1 MDALPSEPPALVAAE
16 HQASLDAVGRLAA
29 TDAWLDE
36 QEAALHE
43 ALWPAPVGDGGW
55 AERLDAYWQTIV
67 PTSSGGVPRREA
79 FEARLAQAMRDDA
92 AIRAAD
98 GTVVAT
104 APALVRLLTAGE
116 TTATSPRVH
125 DLLIDNVHV
134 PGAIAVTDASAGVV
148 ALFTGND
155 GWQVFP
161 SMDLLCEA
169 FRDQLLERKGPH
181 TLATVLGHDALGR
194 LGVDLVVTPQER
206 PTGTPSVLQGRL
218 EATLLERVKEAAS
231 WPDDGTAGSDSRLR
245 DRLAGAVSLRPWL
258 DPAALFHARERRLVA
273 DAIARR
279 VGRLPATQQAAW
291 RAAAYAYGAA
301 VASAPAPAEVMS
313 VHQFARS
320 QLASALQSLGIT
332 EDPGALRLRRNHAAS
347 NGYKII
353 RWSEDTPLIDASL
366 RSLGWL
372 NLVPL
377 TVITASEDVRLHH
390 QEAITLLRGLDIH
403 ERYPAYLDE
412 QLRSATAGDLWRS
425 QAMDLLLARMRFEL
439 EDARA
444 STFLDDEENDLLD
457 DHTER
462 GYAFVRAVL
471 DAPIEAE
478 RMAVE
483 GHAIEVRQIEL
494 DGARLEGVLE
504 IGARQMG
511 AVSRV
516 ILYTPDA
523 PDGRAFREF
532 ADRREATQ
540 RFFANPRFTAYLAAR
555 LPESWGSTTS
565 DGSLRRFCVACP
577 TGVTDATPW
586 TSAGVHP
593 VAVTIRDDFRAA
605 VYDATVAR
613 LGIEAARFTRPAA
626 EADLS
631 DAKVVGHFAIEAA
644 LSALPI
650 RVGLA
655 VSAGRGLYSLWQGAE
670 HAARGD
676 SKAATQAYVG
686 AMTTWF
692 DLVAARVVTRTTF
705 HAMFVPARRLA
716 TGLLHVP
723 GRLARLRLPGSAQ
736 HAPFERRYLAARVE
750 ASKLR
755 AGADGTLSDGSRHLI
770 LEEGHYFQ
778 VSHDA
783 DNGTWRLTAPGG
795 AATAYRPAVHRVDGH
810 WVHNRRVGLLG
821 GQDRPADLFDLTPI
835 DTLERYRMRSVDT
848 ATLAPSQRR
857 ALVAALGD
865 DISDA
870 AKNKLIYDAIHARAT
885 RALRVRW
892 DAAVRDARQVR
903 ASSGMP
909 KVESTPP
916 THGFS
921 LVKVERSQWPTQVYH
936 YTKRTTYSE
945 HFAGQTRDLYLHQS
959 TPLST
964 RPPGL
969 HVMTLGPNE
978 PTERIATLMRGTNWV
993 QLNRNT
999 EAMRNLAG
1007 GYIAIDLQ
1015 ALGDRIRPDGT
1026 YEFSLYS
1033 ITNRSPLQFV
1043 LRPNPPATSHGL
1055 TPPPSPSSSQDLT
1068 SVRLR
1073 PGDYTK
1079 GTRH

>member
-1 MDALPSEPPALVAAE
+1 MDALPDEPPALIATE
-16 HQASLDAVGRLAA
+16 HQASLDAMGRLAA
-29 TDAWLDE
+29 TDTWLDE

-43 ALWPAPVGDGGW
+43 ALWPAPVSSAGW
-55 AERLDAYWQTIV
+55 AERLDAYWGAIV
-67 PTSSGGVPRREA
+67 PTSRGGVPRREA
-79 FEARLAQAMRDDA
+79 FEARLAEAMRDDA

-98 GTVVAT
+98 GTVGAA
-104 APALVRLLTAGE
+104 APALARQLTTGGIL
-116 TTATSPRVH
+116 ATSLRVH

-134 PGAIAVTDASAGVV
+134 PGAMAVTDASAGAV
-148 ALFTGND
+148 ALFTGNE

-161 SMDLLCEA
+161 SLDLLREA
-169 FRDQLLERKGPH
+169 FRDRLLERQGPH
-181 TLATVLGHDALGR
+181 ALDTVLDHVALGR
-194 LGVDLVVTPQER
+194 LGVDLVVTTQER

-218 EATLLERVKEAAS
+218 EATLLERVEEAAS
-231 WPDDGTAGSDSRLR
+231 WPDDGTAGSDRRLR

-258 DPAALFHARERRLVA
+258 DPVALFHARERRLVA

-279 VGRLPATQQAAW
+279 VERLPPEQQVAW

-301 VASAPAPAEVMS
+301 VASAPTAAEVMS
-313 VHQFARS
+313 IHQFARS
-320 QLASALQSLGIT
+320 QLASALRALGIT
-332 EDPGALRLRRNHAAS
+332 EDPSALRLRRNHAAS
-347 NGYKII
+347 NGHKII
-353 RWSEDTPLIDASL
+353 RWSEDEPLIDASL

-372 NLVPL
+372 NVVPL
-377 TVITASEDVRLHH
+377 TVITASENIRLHH

-403 ERYPAYLDE
+403 GRYPAYLDE
-412 QLRSATAGDLWRS
+412 QLRSSTAGALWRL

-444 STFLDDEENDLLD
+444 STFLDDEDDDLLD
-457 DHTER
+457 DHAER
-462 GYAFVRAVL
+462 GYAFVRVVL
-471 DAPIEAE
+471 DAPTHAE

-483 GHAIEVRQIEL
+483 GHVIEVRQIEL
-494 DGARLEGVLE
+494 DGARLEGILE

-540 RFFANPRFTAYLAAR
+540 RFFSNPRFMAYLAAR
-555 LPESWGSTTS
+555 LPASWVSTAS

-577 TGVTDATPW
+577 AGVTDATPW

-593 VAVTIRDDFRAA
+593 VAVVIPGDFRAA

-631 DAKVVGHFAIEAA
+631 DAKVVGQFAIEAA
-644 LSALPI
+644 LSAFPV

-655 VSAGRGLYSLWQGAE
+655 VSAGRGLHALWQGAE

-676 SKAATQAYVG
+676 NKAATQAYVS
-686 AMTTWF
+686 AMTTWS
-692 DLVAARVVTRTTF
+692 DLVATRVTTRTAF
-705 HAMFVPARRLA
+705 HAMFVPARRL
-716 TGLLHVP
+716 VP
-723 GRLARLRLPGSAQ
+723 GLQQVPDRLARLRLPGSTQ
-736 HAPFERRYLAARVE
+736 RTPFERRYLAARVE

-755 AGADGTLSDGSRHLI
+755 AGAGGTLGDGSRHLI

-778 VSHDA
+778 VLYDA
-783 DNGTWRLTAPGG
+783 DNGTWRLTTPNG

-821 GQDRPADLFDLTPI
+821 GQDRPADLFDLTPAA
-835 DTLERYRMRSVDT
+835 TLERYRLLSTDT

-865 DISDA
+865 DMSDA
-870 AKNKLIYDAIHARAT
+870 AKNKLIHDAIHARAT
-885 RALRVRW
+885 HALRMRW
-892 DAAVRDARQVR
+892 DAAIRAARQVH
-903 ASSGMP
+903 AGSGVP
-909 KVESTPP
+909 VVPSPP
-916 THGFS
+916 PSHGFS
-921 LVKVERSQWPTQVYH
+921 LEKVERSQWPTRVYH
-936 YTKRTTYSE
+936 YTKRATYNE

-959 TPLST
+959 TPLPT
-964 RPPGL
+964 RPPGV
-969 HVMTLGPNE
+969 HVMTLAPDE

-993 QLNRNT
+993 QLNRGT

-1015 ALGDRIRPDGT
+1015 ALGNRLRPDGT
-1026 YEFSLYS
+1026 YEFNLYS
-1033 ITNRSPLQFV
+1033 ITNRTPLQFV
-1043 LRPNPPATSHGL
+1043 LRPNPAAGSHGMS
-1055 TPPPSPSSSQDLT
+1055 PPPSPSTSQDLT

-1073 PGDYTK
+1073 PEDYTK
-1079 GTRH
+1079 GTR